1 VHLTARDIAQL
12 VGGELIGDPDQTV
25 TGVAGIR
32 EAQPGDLAFI
42 ASPKYYSALKTTQAA
57 VVIVA
62 RAAKVEFNRVLI
74 RVDNPVAAFTQVV
87 LRVMPPPV
95 KFAPGVHPTAV
106 IAPDA
111 SLGKD
116 VSIQPH
122 AVIESGSVIGD
133 RTVVGAGTYI
143 GHGCRVGADCLL
155 YPNVTLREYTVL
167 GDRVILHSGAVL
179 GADGFGYEPVGGKHQ
194 KIPQVGV
201 VEVADDVEIG
211 ANSTVDRARFGK
223 TRIGRGTKIDNLV
236 QIAHNC
242 VIGEDCILCGL
253 VGMAGSTI
261 LGNRVTLAG
270 QVGLA
275 GHLVVGDNTTIMAQA
290 GLIKDAPPNSLMLGS
305 PAYTHTETKRI
316 VAAIHRLPETQA
328 KLRELEKLVSEL
340 QAALKQTPT

>member
-1 VHLTARDIAQL
+1 
-12 VGGELIGDPDQTV
+12 
-25 TGVAGIR
+25 
-32 EAQPGDLAFI
+32 
-42 ASPKYYSALKTTQAA
+42 
-57 VVIVA
+57 
-62 RAAKVEFNRVLI
+62 
-74 RVDNPVAAFTQVV
+74 
-87 LRVMPPPV
+87 M
-95 KFAPGVHPTAV
+95 
-106 IAPDA
+106 
-111 SLGKD
+111 
-116 VSIQPH
+116 
-122 AVIESGSVIGD
+122 
-133 RTVVGAGTYI
+133 
-143 GHGCRVGADCLL
+143 
-155 YPNVTLREYTVL
+155 L